1 MFPLIL
7 SLFMNFSLS
16 GTIVVEGFYQGKN
29 IYIQNFMGSSGVG
42 YCAYEVKVNGHITTD
57 ETNSSAF
64 EIDLTAHNLK
74 LGEKVIIEISH
85 KENCIPKI
93 LNPEDLKPQATFQV
107 VQMTIDNEG
116 LIKWTSTNETG
127 RLPYIIEQFK
137 WNKWVPVGE
146 VEGVGLP
153 GNHSYQFKVTLHS
166 GENKFRL
173 KQKGSMGTVKY
184 SKEITVKSNVNKP
197 EYVQKNKSIEFTA
210 DTFFE
215 VYDAFGIIQK
225 RGYGKFINLENLKS
239 GIYYISY
246 DNAFFELKL
255 N

>member
-1 MFPLIL
+1 MFPFIL
-7 SLFMNFSLS
+7 SSFINFSLS

-64 EIDLTAHNLK
+64 EIDLTTHNLK
-74 LGEKVIIEISH
+74 LGEKVIIEINH
-85 KENCIPKI
+85 KDNCIPKI
-93 LNPEDLKPQATFQV
+93 LNPEDLKPQATFQI

-116 LIKWTSTNETG
+116 LIKWTSTNESG

-153 GNHSYQFKVTLHS
+153 GNHSYQFKTSLHS

-173 KQKGSMGTVKY
+173 KQKGSSGTIKY

-197 EYVQKNKSIEFTA
+197 EYIQKNKSIEFTA

-225 RGYGKFINLENLKS
+225 RGYGKTINLDNLKN
-239 GIYYISY
+239 GVYYISY